1 MDRQPDHFRSYLIRE
16 DDMSKND
23 KVTWQ
28 VDWHK
33 PRTAVIANHQG
44 ARAQSARERLEQ
56 LVGGVITRAIE
67 EGEASVTIRV
77 ARVDEQ
83 SARPEVK

>member
-1 MDRQPDHFRSYLIRE
+1 MRSAE
-16 DDMSKND
+16 

-44 ARAQSARERLEQ
+44 TSQQGAIERLEQ
-56 LVGGVITRAIE
+56 LVRGVVKQAVE
-67 EGEASVTIRV
+67 DGEASVTIRV
-77 ARVDEQ
+77 ARAQQ
-83 SARPEVK
+83 STPQKGA